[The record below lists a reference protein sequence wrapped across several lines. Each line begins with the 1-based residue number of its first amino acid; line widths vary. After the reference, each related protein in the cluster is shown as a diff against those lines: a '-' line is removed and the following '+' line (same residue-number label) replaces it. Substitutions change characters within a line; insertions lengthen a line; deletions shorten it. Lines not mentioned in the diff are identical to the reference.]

1 MEMTMTPV
9 RLPNQ
14 LISQI
19 NSLIKKG
26 IYINKSD
33 AIRDAVRRLVLN
45 EMVGII
51 PNTTNS
57 VKEVKNI
64 RKKLSKEK
72 DLNEINKY

>member
-1 MEMTMTPV
+1 MTMTPV

>member
-1 MEMTMTPV
+1 MTPV

>member
-1 MEMTMTPV
+1 MTMTPV

-72 DLNEINKY
+72 DLNEINK